1 MAQLALFLL
10 TAATLL
16 AGAPVPP
23 PRDLA
28 GLFAANAERLGP
40 VLRDPAAHR
49 VQVLLTEPVL
59 LPDGTLGVRR
69 SAFGD
74 PAQYFY
80 PASTVKLCAAVAALL
95 ELNARNARDGTAWG
109 LATRLRVEPRF
120 PGDRLIEADETNRE
134 GGALTVGHCIRR
146 ICLVSDNTTFNHLYE
161 LVGHRR
167 LNELMWEAGFTSLR
181 LHHRLAEARPPAEQ
195 RQHRPVVLEGGGSPV
210 RIAHPDSTLG
220 LVNDLWTDQR
230 LGVARMEGDRR
241 IEEPLAFE
249 TKNAVRLQDLQDL
262 LLAVVKPELR
272 TGRQGFPG
280 LTVEQRAFLVRALG
294 EYPRESANP
303 VYDPAK
309 YPDDYVKF
317 LLPGLARVI
326 PAAHLRIYSKV
337 GCAYGNSIEN
347 TWIEDTRTGRGF
359 ALAAVVYTN
368 PDGVMNDDQY
378 AYETLAWPFLAAVAE
393 VLARA
398 VLTP

>member
-1 MAQLALFLL
+1 MAPYALLLLA
-10 TAATLL
+10 AAT
-16 AGAPVPP
+16 AVVAAPVPP

-28 GLFAANAERLGP
+28 ALFASQAERLGP
-40 VLRDPAAHR
+40 ILRDPAAHR
-49 VQVLLTEPVL
+49 VQVLVAEPVP

-69 SAFGD
+69 SAYGD
-74 PAQYFY
+74 PARYFY
-80 PASTVKLCAAVAALL
+80 PASTVKLAAAVAALL

-109 LATRLRVEPRF
+109 LAPRLRIEPRF
-120 PGDRLIEADETNRE
+120 PGDRLIDADETNRE

-146 ICLVSDNTTFNHLYE
+146 ICLVSDNATFNHLYE
-161 LVGHRR
+161 LVGQRR
-167 LNELMWEAGFTSLR
+167 LNERMWEAGFTSFR

-195 RQHRPVVLEGGGSPV
+195 RQHRPVVLEDRGATL
-210 RIAHPDSTLG
+210 RIAQPDSTLE
-220 LVNDLWTDQR
+220 LVNDLWTEQR
-230 LGVARMEGDRR
+230 LGVARMEGGRR
-241 IEEPLAFE
+241 LEEPLAFD
-249 TKNAVRLQDLQDL
+249 TKNAVRLADLQDL

-272 TGRQGFPG
+272 TGRRGFPE

-309 YPDDYVKF
+309 YPDDYVKYV
-317 LLPGLARVI
+317 LPGLTRVI

-393 VLARA
+393 VVARA
-398 VLTP
+398 VLAP

>member
-1 MAQLALFLL
+1 MAKSALLLLA
-10 TAATLL
+10 AATVV
-16 AGAPVPP
+16 AGASVPP

-28 GLFAANAERLGP
+28 ALFAANTERLGP

-49 VQVLLTEPVL
+49 VQVLLAEPVR

-74 PAQYFY
+74 PAKYFY
-80 PASTVKLCAAVAALL
+80 PASTVKLSAAVAALL

-109 LATRLRVEPRF
+109 LATCLRVEPRF
-120 PGDRLIEADETNRE
+120 PGDRLVDGDETNRE

-146 ICLVSDNTTFNHLYE
+146 ICLVSDNATFNHLYE

-167 LNELMWEAGFTSLR
+167 LNEAMWEAGFTSFR
-181 LHHRLAEARPPAEQ
+181 LHHRLAEPRPDAEQ
-195 RQHRPVVLEGGGSPV
+195 RQHRAIVLEQGGATL
-210 RIAHPDSTLG
+210 RLAHPDSTLP

-230 LGVARMEGDRR
+230 LGVARMEGGRR
-241 IEEPLAFE
+241 LEEPLVFE

-272 TGRQGFPG
+272 TGRVGFPG

-317 LLPGLARVI
+317 VLPGLARVI

-393 VLARA
+393 VVARA
-398 VLTP
+398 VLAP

>member
-1 MAQLALFLL
+1 MVKFCLP
-10 TAATLL
+10 LL
-16 AGAPVPP
+16 AGATLLTATPVPP

-28 GLFAANAERLGP
+28 GLFAANAERLGS

-49 VQVLLTEPVL
+49 LQVLVTEPAL

-69 SAFGD
+69 SAYGD
-74 PAQYFY
+74 PARYFY

-95 ELNARNARDGTAWG
+95 ELNTRNARDGTAWG
-109 LATRLRVEPRF
+109 LATRLRIEPRF
-120 PGDRLIEADETNRE
+120 PGDRLIDKDETNRE
-134 GGALTVGHCIRR
+134 GGAVTVGHCIRR
-146 ICLVSDNTTFNHLYE
+146 ICLVSDNATFNHLYE
-161 LVGHRR
+161 LVGQRR
-167 LNELMWEAGFTSLR
+167 LNELMWEAGFTSFR
-181 LHHRLAEARPPAEQ
+181 IHHRLSEPRPPAEQ
-195 RQHRPVVLEGGGSPV
+195 RQHRPVVLEDGGATA
-210 RIAHPDSTLG
+210 RLAQPDSTLK
-220 LVNDLWTDQR
+220 LVNDLWTDQS
-230 LGVARMEGDRR
+230 LGVARMEGGRR
-241 IEEPLAFE
+241 IEGPLAFD

-272 TGRQGFPG
+272 TGRRGFPG

-294 EYPRESANP
+294 EYPRESKNP

-317 LLPGLARVI
+317 VLPGLARVI

-337 GCAYGNSIEN
+337 GCAYGNSVEN

-393 VLARA
+393 VVARA
-398 VLTP
+398 VLAP